1 MKRFHVHVS
10 VDDLDA
16 SIQFYST
23 VFGAAADGG
32 QARLCEVDGG

>member
-16 SIQFYST
+16 SIQILLNG
-23 VFGAAADGG
+23 VRRRADGG
-32 QARLCEVDGG
+32 QARLCEMDGG